1 MEESF
6 VSAVAPDKT
15 LLGVAFLNVAS
26 TYIPNT
32 KVECHYTLPPNIAWS
47 ASDWIGIFKVDATSV
62 KDYST
67 FVWSA
72 AHDGSGEGN
81 SLHCSVQFQAYYLPK
96 PGEQQYQFRYV
107 DCHGTEC
114 GQSSPFTFGDPR
126 PLDDLVTL
134 EDDEAST
141 DMLLVVPKATVLQH
155 QLEESQEERNSLM
168 RGKLQ
173 LEEEV
178 CSLKAKVEQL
188 EEELKTSK
196 EEHAQLMK
204 KYQDLSESEAAV
216 TEERDALGRQQ
227 GDHVAR
233 ILELEE
239 GIQFVSEKVVG
250 KEEELERMRGLIKT
264 LQAEK
269 EKLNKRLLQEAG
281 EKHQYQ
287 TALRTAELGRSEQ
300 DLQLQALNSRME
312 EKNAKTQQLHAE
324 VGQLQQKLVLTQQKK
339 LTVDSLCEQLRSTH
353 DLLSANQQKV
363 VLLGEEL
370 ATASSI
376 RDRTIADLHR
386 SRLEAAETHTK
397 LADMTLKW
405 NEGRGQWWKDRAD
418 LALSLEAEKEKVA
431 RLNIELLK
439 LERTIQDEKSQKHTL
454 RAELSRER
462 DTNLVQLSEGKR
474 ELKELRSA
482 LKVMQMEKE
491 QLREEK
497 RELLEYVRKLEERLE
512 KVADVK
518 WGEVAAAE
526 EEEMAASTEMTLSL
540 IESPLP
546 DSEDESPEDMRG
558 HPKLSPYSLCDNRT
572 PTKKLSSSREPMQEV
587 VISQP
592 GPISSQKKQVP
603 EDSSSDSEAEDGKA
617 AVMSPARSRGEES
630 SLLLPK
636 LGSAFQDMA
645 RGSANGQTW
654 QRVTTAADSVPVARL
669 GCTTRRECP
678 VCKERLSSDCSLAA
692 FQEHVDSH
700 FFYSAHDP
708 FIFE

>member
-6 VSAVAPDKT
+6 VSADASDKA
-15 LLGVAFLNVAS
+15 LLGVVFLNVAR

-32 KVECHYTLPPNIAWS
+32 KVECHYTLPPNISWS

-62 KDYST
+62 KDYTT
-67 FVWSA
+67 FVWSST
-72 AHDGSGEGN
+72 HDGSGEGN

-96 PGEQQYQFRYV
+96 AGEQQYQFRYV
-107 DCHGTEC
+107 DCHGIVC
-114 GQSSPFTFGDPR
+114 GQSTPFTFGDLR

-155 QLEESQEERNSLM
+155 QLEESQQERNSLM
-168 RGKLQ
+168 RSKLQ

-178 CSLKAKVEQL
+178 GSLKAKVEQL

-196 EEHAQLMK
+196 EDYAKLMK

-227 GDHVAR
+227 VDHVAR

-239 GIQFVSEKVVG
+239 GIQFVSEKVLG
-250 KEEELERMRGLIKT
+250 KEEELERMGVLIKT
-264 LQAEK
+264 LQTEK
-269 EKLNKRLLQEAG
+269 EILNKRLQHEAG
-281 EKHQYQ
+281 EKQQYQ

-300 DLQLQALNSRME
+300 DLELQALKSHLE
-312 EKNAKTQQLHAE
+312 EKEAKTLQLHAE
-324 VGQLQQKLVLTQQKK
+324 VGQLQQKLVLSQQKK
-339 LTVDSLCEQLRSTH
+339 LQVDSLCEQLRSTH

-376 RDRTIADLHR
+376 RDRTIADLHK

-405 NEGRGQWWKDRAD
+405 NEGRGQWWKERAD

-439 LERTIQDEKSQKHTL
+439 LEKSIQDEKSQKHTL
-454 RAELSRER
+454 RAEQSRER

-518 WGEVAAAE
+518 WSEVAATE
-526 EEEMAASTEMTLSL
+526 EEEMASTEMTLSL
-540 IESPLP
+540 TESPLP

-558 HPKLSPYSLCDNRT
+558 HTKLSPYSLCDNRS
-572 PTKKLSSSREPMQEV
+572 PTKKLSSSREPVQEV

-592 GPISSQKKQVP
+592 APISSQKKQVP
-603 EDSSSDSEAEDGKA
+603 DDSSSDSEAEDEQA
-617 AVMSPARSRGEES
+617 AMMSPARSRGEES
-630 SLLLPK
+630 SLLLPR

-645 RGSANGQTW
+645 RGSSSGQTW
-654 QRVTTAADSVPVARL
+654 QRIMAASDSVPVARL
-669 GCTTRRECP
+669 SSSTRRECP

-708 FIFE
+708 FTFE

>member
-6 VSAVAPDKT
+6 VSADASDKA
-15 LLGVAFLNVAS
+15 LLGVVFLNVAR

-32 KVECHYTLPPNIAWS
+32 KVECHYTLPPNISWS

-62 KDYST
+62 KDYTT
-67 FVWSA
+67 FVWSST
-72 AHDGSGEGN
+72 HDGSGEGN

-96 PGEQQYQFRYV
+96 AGEQQYQFRYV
-107 DCHGTEC
+107 DCHGIVC
-114 GQSSPFTFGDPR
+114 GQSTPFTFGDLR

-155 QLEESQEERNSLM
+155 QLEESQQERNSLM
-168 RGKLQ
+168 RSKLQ

-178 CSLKAKVEQL
+178 GSLKAKVEQL

-196 EEHAQLMK
+196 EDYAKLMK

-227 GDHVAR
+227 VDHVAR

-239 GIQFVSEKVVG
+239 GIQFVSEKVLG
-250 KEEELERMRGLIKT
+250 KEEELERMGVLIKT
-264 LQAEK
+264 LQTEK
-269 EKLNKRLLQEAG
+269 EILNKRLQHEAG
-281 EKHQYQ
+281 EKQQYQ
-287 TALRTAELGRSEQ
+287 
-300 DLQLQALNSRME
+300 
-312 EKNAKTQQLHAE
+312 
-324 VGQLQQKLVLTQQKK
+324 
-339 LTVDSLCEQLRSTH
+339 
-353 DLLSANQQKV
+353 
-363 VLLGEEL
+363 
-370 ATASSI
+370 
-376 RDRTIADLHR
+376 
-386 SRLEAAETHTK
+386 
-397 LADMTLKW
+397 
-405 NEGRGQWWKDRAD
+405 
-418 LALSLEAEKEKVA
+418 AEKEKVA

-439 LERTIQDEKSQKHTL
+439 LEKSIQDEKSQKHTL
-454 RAELSRER
+454 RAEQSRER

-518 WGEVAAAE
+518 WSEVAATE
-526 EEEMAASTEMTLSL
+526 EEEMASTEMTLSL
-540 IESPLP
+540 TESPLP

-558 HPKLSPYSLCDNRT
+558 HTKLSPYSLCDNRS
-572 PTKKLSSSREPMQEV
+572 PTKKLSSSREPVQEV

-592 GPISSQKKQVP
+592 APISSQKKQVP
-603 EDSSSDSEAEDGKA
+603 DDSSSDSEAEDEQA
-617 AVMSPARSRGEES
+617 AMMSPARSRGEES
-630 SLLLPK
+630 SLLLPR

-645 RGSANGQTW
+645 RGSSSGQTW
-654 QRVTTAADSVPVARL
+654 QRIMAASDSVPVARL
-669 GCTTRRECP
+669 SSSTRRECP

-708 FIFE
+708 FTFE